1 MKKSS
6 LFKSKLSR
14 VIFLCAF
21 VIMMCMYN
29 TMAYLDPAA
38 TSYIIQ
44 IISGVVIACGVT
56 VGIFWKKIRL
66 FFRKQK
72 MKRLEKR
79 LAKKAGDTPAGPQN
93 PQD

>member
-1 MKKSS
+1 MKKFS
-6 LFKSKLSR
+6 LFRSKLSR
-14 VIFLCAF
+14 LVFLCVF
-21 VIMMCMYN
+21 VAMFCMYN
-29 TMAYLDPAA
+29 TLAYLDAAA

-72 MKRLEKR
+72 MKRLEKK
-79 LAKKAGDTPAGPQN
+79 LAKKAGHTPTEPQN

>member
-14 VIFLCAF
+14 LVFLCVF
-21 VIMMCMYN
+21 VSLMCMYN

-72 MKRLEKR
+72 MARLEKK
-79 LAKKAGDTPAGPQN
+79 LAKKAGDTAAEPQDPQN
-93 PQD
+93 